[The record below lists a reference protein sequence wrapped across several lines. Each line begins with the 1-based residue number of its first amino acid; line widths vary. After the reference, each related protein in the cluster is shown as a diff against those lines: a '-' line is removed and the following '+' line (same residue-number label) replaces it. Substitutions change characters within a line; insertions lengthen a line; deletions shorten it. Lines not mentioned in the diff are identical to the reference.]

1 MIGQRE
7 TIKQILEDYQWH
19 CGTEFQKLYIPE
31 YRTRIN
37 ELRKKDDLVIE
48 TRRCKQHQHRGVMQE
63 WILLPKDDKSAVPKE
78 SPHISQNIASSAK
91 SEYCCLD
98 KQIWGIC
105 FTKHETTPA
114 KPTLF

>member
-7 TIKQILEDYQWH
+7 TIKQILEDNQWH

-37 ELRKKDDLVIE
+37 ELRKKDCIIE
-48 TRRCKQHQHRGVMQE
+48 KRRCQQHHHKGVMQE
-63 WILLPKDDKSAVPKE
+63 WKLVEQKANAPMYTTAGLSDKVCCASFVIFQIHERACQGLKE
-78 SPHISQNIASSAK
+78 
-91 SEYCCLD
+91 
-98 KQIWGIC
+98 
-105 FTKHETTPA
+105 PA